1 MAEYSDPKPDDGFV
15 VRLLV
20 SFQDGFVWGLAP
32 LPVEMSQAA
41 KEPRFEHV
49 NRAKVLKHCAKLAAG
64 LAPDADIL
72 DLSKEGWRLQ
82 ESVGRWDAERMT
94 DRFLDNVDAFLDA
107 VEASESHRFSALVA
121 CGGLDPGKD
130 LVFGEFSDCTF
141 DGDDLRQFDRH
152 GLQPSRRLVHRGLH
166 RRRCVRP
173 RRRQPRRPAAR
184 QRTSRLG

>member
-1 MAEYSDPKPDDGFV
+1 MAVNIRSADAAPLILSALNRGGDHKPLVVRVAEYSDPKPDDGFV

-72 DLSKEGWRLQ
+72 DLSKEGWCFKK
-82 ESVGRWDAERMT
+82 A
-94 DRFLDNVDAFLDA
+94 
-107 VEASESHRFSALVA
+107 
-121 CGGLDPGKD
+121 
-130 LVFGEFSDCTF
+130 
-141 DGDDLRQFDRH
+141 
-152 GLQPSRRLVHRGLH
+152 
-166 RRRCVRP
+166 
-173 RRRQPRRPAAR
+173 
-184 QRTSRLG
+184 